1 MDSWSNN
8 QTVRPF
14 PRLNAPWGIAVDS
27 AGDVFVTERDTNTV
41 VKLAAGQSE
50 PTMLPFTD
58 LNTPLS
64 VAVDNA
70 GNVYVAN
77 RGDDSVLKLAP

>member
-1 MDSWSNN
+1 
-8 QTVRPF
+8 
-14 PRLNAPWGIAVDS
+14 
-27 AGDVFVTERDTNTV
+27 
-41 VKLAAGQSE
+41 
-50 PTMLPFTD
+50 MLPFTD